1 MTKAPEANIQK
12 LRDAFEGIKGR
23 QPTSTSELKKWL
35 KTDEGKQAT
44 LFEPTDLS
52 LWGEMHAGAV
62 RDPAEEEAFRSNN
75 LHE

>member
-1 MTKAPEANIQK
+1 MTKTSEPNIQK
-12 LRDAFEGIKGR
+12 LRDAFEGMKGR

-44 LFEPTDLS
+44 MFEATDLS

-62 RDPAEEEAFRSNN
+62 RDPAEEEGFRSEN